1 MLNVDVDINCHNG
14 QYQTLQPDGSFKSQ
28 REMSIYF
35 EVDGPYKVITI
46 KLGVITIKLGVITM
60 NPANYELV
68 TTGDDPAGIDR
79 GGSAAQETVI
89 ATCPLLLCHV
99 PAVVV
104 PRIR

>member
-46 KLGVITIKLGVITM
+46 KLGVITIKRGMITTEPDVITM
-60 NPANYELV
+60 NPAN
-68 TTGDDPAGIDR
+68 
-79 GGSAAQETVI
+79 
-89 ATCPLLLCHV
+89 
-99 PAVVV
+99 
-104 PRIR
+104 

>member
-46 KLGVITIKLGVITM
+46 ELGVITIELGVITM
-60 NPANYELV
+60 HPAN
-68 TTGDDPAGIDR
+68 
-79 GGSAAQETVI
+79 
-89 ATCPLLLCHV
+89 
-99 PAVVV
+99 
-104 PRIR
+104 